1 MRTVRF
7 QRTMG
12 MDRDAEGRPVQYFEI
27 DVDTADELANLSVID
42 GVAVGHGSIAHVVTT
57 GGFYAYK
64 DNGNW
69 YNQDGSGVPE
79 AETEGE

>member
-27 DVDTADELANLSVID
+27 DVDTADELTNLSVID

-57 GGFYAYK
+57 GDFYAYK

-69 YNQDGSGVPE
+69 YNQDGSDAPTVE
-79 AETEGE
+79 EG